1 MWSLAV
7 VPLIAASLAVWWL
20 RRSLAVVT
28 VSGISMRPTFQPGDR
43 VLARRV
49 RPRAL
54 RRGQVVV
61 VEAPPYDGR
70 QVWWRAGLGSRK
82 WLIKR
87 VSAIPGDVPDGV
99 PVPAGHLFVLGDNP
113 AASGDSR
120 LLGHLP
126 VDRVLGVVVR
136 RL

>member
-1 MWSLAV
+1 MWLLAAPV
-7 VPLIAASLAVWWL
+7 VGVVLAVWWL
-20 RRSLAVVT
+20 RRTLAVVT

-43 VLARRV
+43 VLLRRV
-49 RPRAL
+49 PGRAL
-54 RRGQVVV
+54 RCGQVVV
-61 VEAPPYDGR
+61 VAAPPYDSGN
-70 QVWWRAGLGSRK
+70 RK

-87 VSAIPGDVPDGV
+87 VSALPGDGTV
-99 PVPAGHLFVLGDNP
+99 FVLGDNP

-120 LLGHLP
+120 LHGYLP